1 MISLKLAKELN
12 EIIAKASGGSS
23 GIRDTG
29 SLLSA
34 LNRPFQTFDG
44 RDLYPTAIEKSAAI
58 VESII
63 INHPFIDGNKR
74 MGYAFMRLLLAEE
87 GYELRASENEIYRF
101 IIAVAEG
108 KMNSEKIVHWI
119 KNNIS

>member
-12 EIIAKASGGSS
+12 EIIAKASGGSA
-23 GIRDTG
+23 GVRDSG

-34 LNRPFQTFDG
+34 LNRPFQTFDAQ
-44 RDLYPTAIEKSAAI
+44 DLYPTAIEKSAAI

-74 MGYAFMRLLLAEE
+74 MGYAFMRLLLSEE
-87 GYELRASENEIYRF
+87 GYVLKASENETYNL
-101 IIAVAEG
+101 IISIAEG
-108 KMNSEKIVHWI
+108 KMNSEEIINWI
-119 KNNIS
+119 KNNI

>member
-12 EIIAKASGGSS
+12 EIIAKASGGSA
-23 GIRDTG
+23 GIRDEG

-44 RDLYPTAIEKSAAI
+44 QDLYPTAIEKSAAI

-74 MGYAFMRLLLAEE
+74 MGYAFMRLLLSEE
-87 GYELRASENEIYRF
+87 GYELKASENETYNF
-101 IIAVAEG
+101 IIAIAEG
-108 KMNSEKIVHWI
+108 KMNSEEIINWI
-119 KNNIS
+119 KNNI

>member
-12 EIIAKASGGSS
+12 EIIAKASGGSA
-23 GIRDTG
+23 GIRDEG

-44 RDLYPTAIEKSAAI
+44 QDLYPTALEKSAAI

-74 MGYAFMRLLLAEE
+74 MGYAFMRLLLSEE
-87 GYELRASENEIYRF
+87 GYELKASENETYNF
-101 IIAVAEG
+101 IISIAEG
-108 KMNSEKIVHWI
+108 KMNSEEIINWI
-119 KNNIS
+119 KNNI

>member
-12 EIIAKASGGSS
+12 EIIAKVSGGSA
-23 GIRDTG
+23 GIRDTR

-44 RDLYPTAIEKSAAI
+44 EDLYPTAIEKSAAI
-58 VESII
+58 IESII

-74 MGYAFMRLLLAEE
+74 MGYAFMRLLLAEDI
-87 GYELRASENEIYRF
+87 YDLKASENDIYDF
-101 IIAVAEG
+101 IISISTGEINTDKVIE
-108 KMNSEKIVHWI
+108 WI
-119 KNNIS
+119 KNHT

>member
-12 EIIAKASGGSS
+12 EIIAQSSGGSS

-44 RDLYPTAIEKSAAI
+44 KDLYPTAIEKSAAI

-74 MGYAFMRLLLAEE
+74 MGYTFMRLLLTEE
-87 GYELRASENEIYRF
+87 GHELKASENDIYNF
-101 IIAVAEG
+101 IIAISEG
-108 KMNSEKIVHWI
+108 KMNSETIVDWI
-119 KNNIS
+119 KNNI

>member
-12 EIIAKASGGSS
+12 EIIAKASGGSA
-23 GIRDTG
+23 GIRDSG

-44 RDLYPTAIEKSAAI
+44 QDLYPTAIEKSAAI

-74 MGYAFMRLLLAEE
+74 MGYAFMRLLLSEE
-87 GYELRASENEIYRF
+87 GYEIRASENETYNF
-101 IIAVAEG
+101 IIAIAEG
-108 KMNSEKIVHWI
+108 KMNSEEIINWI
-119 KNNIS
+119 KNNI

>member
-12 EIIAKASGGSS
+12 EIIAKASGGSA
-23 GIRDTG
+23 GIRDSG

-44 RDLYPTAIEKSAAI
+44 QDLNPTAIEKSAAI

-74 MGYAFMRLLLAEE
+74 MGYAFMRLLLSEE
-87 GYELRASENEIYRF
+87 GYEIKASENETYNF
-101 IIAVAEG
+101 IIAIAEG
-108 KMNSEKIVHWI
+108 KMNSEEIINWI
-119 KNNIS
+119 KNNI

>member
-1 MISLKLAKELN
+1 MISLKLAQELN
-12 EIIAKASGGSS
+12 EIIAKSSGGSA

-34 LNRPFQTFDG
+34 LNRPFQTFG
-44 RDLYPTAIEKSAAI
+44 GEDLYPTALEKSAAI

-74 MGYAFMRLLLAEE
+74 MGYAFMRLLLAEG
-87 GYELRASENEIYRF
+87 GYTLKASEDEIYDF
-101 IIAVAEG
+101 IISISEG
-108 KMNSEKIVHWI
+108 KMKFEAIRDWI
-119 KNNIS
+119 KNNI

>member
-12 EIIAKASGGSS
+12 EIIAKASGGSA
-23 GIRDTG
+23 GIRDEG

-44 RDLYPTAIEKSAAI
+44 QDLYPSAIEKSAAI

-74 MGYAFMRLLLAEE
+74 MGYAFMRLLLSEE
-87 GYELRASENEIYRF
+87 GYELKASENETYNF
-101 IIAVAEG
+101 IISIAEG
-108 KMNSEKIVHWI
+108 KMNSEEIINWI
-119 KNNIS
+119 KNNI

>member
-12 EIIAKASGGSS
+12 EIIAKASGGSA
-23 GIRDTG
+23 GIRDEG

-44 RDLYPTAIEKSAAI
+44 QDLYPTAIEKSAAI

-74 MGYAFMRLLLAEE
+74 MGNAFMRLLLSEE
-87 GYELRASENEIYRF
+87 GYELKASENETYNF
-101 IIAVAEG
+101 IIAIAEG
-108 KMNSEKIVHWI
+108 KMNSEEIINWI
-119 KNNIS
+119 KNNI

>member
-1 MISLKLAKELN
+1 MN
-12 EIIAKASGGSS
+12 EIIAKSSGGSA

-34 LNRPFQTFDG
+34 LNRPFQTFG
-44 RDLYPTAIEKSAAI
+44 GEDLYPTALEKSAAI

-74 MGYAFMRLLLAEE
+74 MGYAFMRLLLAEG
-87 GYELRASENEIYRF
+87 GYTLKASEDEIYDF
-101 IIAVAEG
+101 IISISEG
-108 KMNSEKIVHWI
+108 KMKFEAIRDWI
-119 KNNIS
+119 KNNI